1 MCSTLAFLLCGKPIL
16 YLILYKDK
24 IKDDDTQIINTYKYK
39 KELKKV
45 N

>member
-1 MCSTLAFLLCGKPIL
+1 MYSTLAFLLCRL
-16 YLILYKDK
+16 TYFILYKDK
-24 IKDDDTQIINTYKYK
+24 IKDFDTQIINTYKYK